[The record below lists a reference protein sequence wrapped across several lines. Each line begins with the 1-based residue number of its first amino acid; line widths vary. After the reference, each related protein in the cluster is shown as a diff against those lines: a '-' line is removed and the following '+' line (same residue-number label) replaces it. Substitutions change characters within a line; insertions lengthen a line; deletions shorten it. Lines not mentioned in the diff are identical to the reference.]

1 MKTIT
6 FNSKISLM
14 RHFAL
19 ALAVSS
25 CLIAGCSLAPI
36 YERPPAP
43 IPAHWQAEVL
53 NQGKETAPLSDA
65 PLDWRSFVI
74 NERLRNLV
82 AIALE
87 NNRDLRQTILNIEAA
102 RAQFRVQRADRL
114 PSISLNGTGSRQ
126 RVPGDLNVS
135 GESGVVTSY
144 QAGIALTA
152 FEVDLF
158 GRVKSL
164 SDAALQEYFAIEANA
179 NAARLGLVAEVIQ
192 AYLAR
197 DSAYRR
203 LALTRQTLDSRN
215 KSLELV
221 SKRREAG
228 TTTVLDYQEAFG
240 LREQAKADFERIDRE
255 LRQAVNALQLLV
267 GVSDL
272 DKFLP
277 QEPIDMPFVRQ
288 IVPGA
293 PSDLLTNR
301 PDILAAEYR
310 LRSKNAS
317 IGAARAAFFPRITL
331 TTALGSSSAALS
343 ALFESGQ
350 NSWSFLPQL
359 SLPIFQGGQ
368 NVANLDLATVRK
380 DMAIAEYEKTIQVA
394 FREVSDALDASA
406 TLKREE
412 ESRRSLRDASSE
424 TLRLS
429 EARYKAGVDNHLR
442 YLDAQRSHYA
452 NEIGLIESRT
462 SRQIALTSLFKSLG
476 GGWKLEP
483 EER

>member
-14 RHFAL
+14 RHVAL

-74 NERLRNLV
+74 NESLRNLV
-82 AIALE
+82 ATALE

-102 RAQFRVQRADRL
+102 RAQYRVQRADRL

-228 TTTVLDYQEAFG
+228 TTTVLDYQEAYG

-267 GVSDL
+267 GVSEL

-277 QEPIDMPFVRQ
+277 QEPIDMPFVR
-288 IVPGA
+288 
-293 PSDLLTNR
+293 
-301 PDILAAEYR
+301 
-310 LRSKNAS
+310 
-317 IGAARAAFFPRITL
+317 
-331 TTALGSSSAALS
+331 
-343 ALFESGQ
+343 
-350 NSWSFLPQL
+350 
-359 SLPIFQGGQ
+359 
-368 NVANLDLATVRK
+368 
-380 DMAIAEYEKTIQVA
+380 
-394 FREVSDALDASA
+394 
-406 TLKREE
+406 
-412 ESRRSLRDASSE
+412 
-424 TLRLS
+424 
-429 EARYKAGVDNHLR
+429 
-442 YLDAQRSHYA
+442 
-452 NEIGLIESRT
+452 
-462 SRQIALTSLFKSLG
+462 
-476 GGWKLEP
+476 
-483 EER
+483 